1 MKRFAPILL
10 LVTLWVVFFG
20 RQIAGGEVWYCCDNL
35 LINVPS
41 KVFLVRELLQ
51 GTFPISNPY
60 ILSGAPFW
68 ADINL
73 AILHPNTL
81 LYFFSS
87 PFRALTIGIVSS
99 FLIGTIGMYVLGRV
113 LRFGVFASVLG
124 AIVFGFSG
132 TLIVYANN
140 IAILQVAV
148 LVPWVM
154 AAWIRYQR
162 TMTGRGLVIFS
173 SAASLQIFSGH
184 PQLTYYTW
192 LLILAYTVFEKPN
205 VQSAKFGMKAAL
217 LVAMVTSVQTVPF
230 IRFMS
235 ESTRIGQNIA
245 AASSG
250 SLHPLSFIRLLFPGI
265 VGDLSRGTA
274 WIQAGGMHGFVGFL
288 PLLLIP
294 TAWKSGRIGKF
305 FIVLAAWSLL
315 MAMGTYTPMYGIAYY
330 LIPGIALFRE
340 PGQFLF
346 LWTFGV
352 SVGVM
357 AAADALIRKPERIR
371 FMQGIGIVLLFA
383 SGMVL
388 IYENGIRQGFG
399 ALQFLPVR
407 LITKLTALPD
417 REWRVI
423 MDGLVYNLSLFGL
436 SGVLAGLALGRVG
449 GSRVA
454 RALVL
459 VLLCT
464 ELWAYGKTNVTTIA
478 ETTVSGWQ
486 EATGNRIASW
496 KLAQLE
502 SFRYYTDPAVY
513 PYPDKKPFGQWND
526 PGESAWQFIIL
537 RPNLGMLYGFR
548 AVDGYASMVPR
559 SYQATFD
566 ATVSAPTGVVI
577 SSVIDPSLARAGVR
591 YIITKPNNIL
601 LADQTRY
608 TPVATDAAMA
618 VYEDKNAIPITSG
631 EENEE

>member
-1 MKRFAPILL
+1 MKRHVPIIL

-51 GTFPISNPY
+51 GTIPVSNPY
-60 ILSGAPFW
+60 IFSGSPFW

-87 PFRALTIGIVSS
+87 PFRALTIGIVASY
-99 FLIGTIGMYVLGRV
+99 LVALTGMYALGRV

-132 TLIVYANN
+132 TLVVYANN

-154 AAWIRYQR
+154 AAWIEYLK
-162 TMTGRGLVIFS
+162 TMTGRDLVIFVS
-173 SAASLQIFSGH
+173 VASLQIFSGH

-192 LLILAYTVFEKPN
+192 IMLFGYMLLEKPSF
-205 VQSAKFGMKAAL
+205 QRAKLGFMAAL
-217 LVAMVTSVQTVPF
+217 LVALVTSVQTVPF
-230 IRFMS
+230 IRFVI
-235 ESTRIGQNIA
+235 ESTRIGQDFA
-245 AASSG
+245 VASSG
-250 SLHPLSFIRLLFPGI
+250 SMHPLSFIRLFVPGL
-265 VGDLSRGTA
+265 VGDLSHGTA
-274 WIQAGGMHGFVGFL
+274 WIQAGSMHGFVGFL
-288 PLLLIP
+288 PLLFVP
-294 TAWKSGRIGKF
+294 FAWKSGRAGKF
-305 FIVLAAWSLL
+305 FVGVAIASLL
-315 MAMGTYTPMYGIAYY
+315 MAMGTYTPVYRLAYY

-352 SVGVM
+352 SVCVM
-357 AAADALIRKPERIR
+357 AAADALIRKPERIP
-371 FMQGIGIVLLFA
+371 FMQGIGIVLLLTA
-383 SGMVL
+383 GMVL
-388 IYENGIRQGFG
+388 VNENGIRQGF
-399 ALQFLPVR
+399 ASWQFLPVR

-417 REWRVI
+417 REWRII

-449 GSRVA
+449 GSRAA

-459 VLLCT
+459 VILCS
-464 ELWAYGKTNVTTIA
+464 ELWIYGKTNVTTIS

-486 EATGNRIASW
+486 EEAGKRIAFW
-496 KLAQLE
+496 KITDRE
-502 SFRYYTDPAVY
+502 SFRYYTDPVVY
-513 PYPDKKPFGQWND
+513 PYPYKKPFGQWND
-526 PGESAWQFIIL
+526 PGESEWQFTIL
-537 RPNLGMLYGFR
+537 RPNLGMLYGLR

-566 ATVSAPTGVVI
+566 ATISAPTGVI
-577 SSVIDPSLARAGVR
+577 IPSVIDPALARAGVR
-591 YIITKPNNIL
+591 YIITKPNTIL
-601 LADQTRY
+601 LADQARY
-608 TPVATDAAMA
+608 TQIATDGDMA

-631 EENEE
+631 EENE